1 MGLWQ
6 EGPAHTRGILIVQ
19 VYVQETK
26 STFIIHITGADEA
39 EPTKFLE
46 VTEIK

>member
-1 MGLWQ
+1 M
-6 EGPAHTRGILIVQ
+6 TGILIVQ

-26 STFIIHITGADEA
+26 SKFIIHSTGDDAA
-39 EPTKFLE
+39 EPIKFLE